1 MESWGVV
8 NTKNGR
14 FVDLAGILLI
24 KFQFKQCEEV
34 NVSPKPDSQ
43 CRSFSWHFLF
53 IKGLLNWW
61 LSVQIKQKMGVVPLC
76 FPFLTTVHNKGIS
89 SNEGKNVPD
98 LWRLHLKNKIKNT
111 PDFYNASLEEEGEEI
126 QLLCR
131 AGGKQASEWAR
142 ACTNNLDFHQ
152 GNSHIEW

>member
-1 MESWGVV
+1 
-8 NTKNGR
+8 
-14 FVDLAGILLI
+14 
-24 KFQFKQCEEV
+24 
-34 NVSPKPDSQ
+34 
-43 CRSFSWHFLF
+43 
-53 IKGLLNWW
+53 
-61 LSVQIKQKMGVVPLC
+61 MGVVPLC

-131 AGGKQASEWAR
+131 AGGKQASE
-142 ACTNNLDFHQ
+142 
-152 GNSHIEW
+152 